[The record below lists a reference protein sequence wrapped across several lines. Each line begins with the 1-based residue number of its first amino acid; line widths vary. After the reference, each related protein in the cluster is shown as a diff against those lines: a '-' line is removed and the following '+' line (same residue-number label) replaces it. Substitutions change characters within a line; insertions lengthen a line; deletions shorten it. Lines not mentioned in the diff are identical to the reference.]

1 MFVYLFLIPF
11 PFVCEM
17 PSQYQMTLITRV
29 SSGAD
34 NEINETKLLAR
45 SPLQKEG
52 I

>member
-11 PFVCEM
+11 TFVCEM
-17 PSQYQMTLITRV
+17 PSRYEMTLITRE
-29 SSGAD
+29 SSGTD
-34 NEINETKLLAR
+34 KINETKLLVQ